1 LVVAELLGQLLA
13 VPEQVVQVMVVMVAL
28 QFFLVLQAQV
38 AVAAVLEMVE
48 AV

>member
-1 LVVAELLGQLLA
+1 LVVLVLLVLEQV
-13 VPEQVVQVMVVMVAL
+13 VPEQVAQVMVVTVVL
-28 QFFLVLQAQV
+28 QFFLVLQVQV